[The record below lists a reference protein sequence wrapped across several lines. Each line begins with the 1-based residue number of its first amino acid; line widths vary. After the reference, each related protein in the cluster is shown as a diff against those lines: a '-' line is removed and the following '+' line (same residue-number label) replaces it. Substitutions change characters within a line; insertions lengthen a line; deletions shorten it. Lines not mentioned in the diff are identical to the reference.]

1 MGSQFI
7 PQNERAEIRK
17 NKGQKGKKKL
27 KKKQNRWVMANN
39 YMTNQLTPQ

>member
-17 NKGQKGKKKL
+17 NKGQKGKE
-27 KKKQNRWVMANN
+27 KKKGR
-39 YMTNQLTPQ
+39 TDG